1 MKKCLSVLLA
11 VLLLVSV
18 LPLSAAAI
26 EIKENYDLSKPPVLF
41 IDGINAVDLVRD
53 IGTKEEETV
62 YPFTADDVLS
72 LVNENRAAVWD
83 VLDGDF
89 TQESEDAV
97 IDAAVSL
104 LECVEMN
111 DDGTSKYDITADWL
125 YPLQTRER
133 FTDDGDG
140 GFDLGEKLDEL
151 KEWFSSLF
159 RKEEEEPTEEEMM
172 EVLLQSESAYKF
184 RYDWRMDPYENA
196 EKLQDFI
203 DYMKE
208 LTGYDTFSLVGF
220 SQGATVLNTYLSLY
234 GYEDLESVV
243 WYCGAHN
250 GVEMVGQLFTG
261 RIGVDPDTLTRFL
274 SNPESKEASA
284 ELIAALAQQLNALG
298 VTGSILQYT
307 DKIIDKLLSDGA
319 IRRLIRETVGKM
331 PGIWSLIGD
340 DYYEEAKA
348 YVFSEPGDETR
359 FAALIE
365 KIDAYHYNVQ
375 AHSAGIMAQAKA
387 ETGKIGV
394 IVKYGRSVIPIIEH
408 RAVQADGTIDV
419 KGASCGATAADIGS
433 TLGADYVQ
441 AVSDGHNHLSAD
453 GVIDAST
460 ALYPDYTWFIK
471 NQEHSSGGDY
481 QHALI
486 NKIAYAEGQ
495 CTVFDDPEFPQCS
508 VYSPIDNTTAP
519 LTDGKLPGVFRR
531 AFLRV
536 REYFRELF
544 KKIKAFFANMLP
556 TA

>member
-11 VLLLVSV
+11 VLLLVSA
-18 LPLSAAAI
+18 LPIAAAAA
-26 EIKENYDLSKPPVLF
+26 EIKENYDLSKPPILF

-53 IGTKEEETV
+53 IGTKDEETV

-89 TQESEDAV
+89 TQENENAV
-97 IDAAVSL
+97 IDAAISL
-104 LECVEMN
+104 LEDVEMN
-111 DDGTSKYDITADWL
+111 DDGTSKYDIAADWL

-133 FTDDGDG
+133 ITDDEDG
-140 GFDLGEKLDEL
+140 GFDPREKLNEL
-151 KEWFSSLF
+151 KDWFFSLF
-159 RKEEEEPTEEEMM
+159 RREEEEPTEEEMM
-172 EVLLQSESAYKF
+172 EALLQSESTYKY
-184 RYDWRMDPYENA
+184 RYDWRLDPYENA
-196 EKLQDFI
+196 ENLQDFI

-261 RIGVDPDTLTRFL
+261 RIGVDPDTLTQYL
-274 SNPESKEASA
+274 SNPHSREASA
-284 ELIAALAQQLNALG
+284 ELIAAVAQQLNALG

-340 DYYEEAKA
+340 EYYEEAKA

-359 FAALIE
+359 FAELIE

-375 AHSAGIMAQAKA
+375 ARSADLMAQAKA

-394 IVKYGRSVIPIIEH
+394 IAKYGRSVIPIIEH
-408 RAVQADGTIDV
+408 RAVQADGVIDV
-419 KGASCGATAADIGS
+419 RGASCGATAADLGS
-433 TLGADYVQ
+433 TLGANYVQ

-471 NQEHSSGGDY
+471 NQEHSQGGDY
-481 QHALI
+481 QHDLI

-495 CTVFDDPEFPQCS
+495 FTVFDDPDFPQFS

-519 LTDGKLPGVFRR
+519 LTDGKLPDVFGRT
-531 AFLRV
+531 FLRL
-536 REYFRELF
+536 RESFRELF
-544 KKIKAFFANMLP
+544 KKIKAFFANLLP
-556 TA
+556 VS